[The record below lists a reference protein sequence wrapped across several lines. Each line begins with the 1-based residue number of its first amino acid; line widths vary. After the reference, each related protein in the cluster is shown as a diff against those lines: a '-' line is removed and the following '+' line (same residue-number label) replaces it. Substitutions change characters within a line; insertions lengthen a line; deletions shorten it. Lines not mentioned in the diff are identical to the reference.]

1 MIKQQAHNLIFFS
14 FLCALE
20 NLNNLETSRSNS
32 NFWSNISYI
41 MEKWEKLI
49 GCRPI
54 YDGQTDDPF
63 INRIKSKYKEIWVAD
78 REFTTKES
86 CVLNYLVAF
95 SKTHLRF
102 NEVVDLFEKYIGS
115 VDRITQEEYRHLHP
129 LSLEKWNVYIGQNLR
144 EINLKILEN
153 DYKE

>member
-1 MIKQQAHNLIFFS
+1 
-14 FLCALE
+14 
-20 NLNNLETSRSNS
+20 
-32 NFWSNISYI
+32 

-63 INRIKSKYKEIWVAD
+63 INRIKSKYKEIWVTD
-78 REFTTKES
+78 REFTAYES

-95 SKTHLRF
+95 SKTHIRF
-102 NEVVDLFEKYIGS
+102 NEVVDLFEKYIGP
-115 VDRITQEEYRHLHP
+115 VERITQEEYRHLHP
-129 LSLEKWNVYIGQNLR
+129 LSLEKWNVYIDQNRR